1 MSGQQL
7 GGVGLGLFA
16 CLLGVG
22 GIVGA
27 IRRYR
32 RRAEIASTYGQT
44 GGVAFTVVQSGCSGL
59 LLLGGIALVIVA
71 LALKPTVAGGN

>member
-1 MSGQQL
+1 MGGEQL
-7 GGVGLGLFA
+7 GGIGLGLFA
-16 CLLGVG
+16 CILGVG

-44 GGVAFTVVQSGCSGL
+44 GGIASTVVQSGCSGL

-71 LALKPTVAGGN
+71 LAIRPAVGGAP

>member
-1 MSGQQL
+1 MNGGQL

-16 CLLGVG
+16 CALGVG

-44 GGVAFTVVQSGCSGL
+44 GGVAYTVIQSGCSGL
-59 LLLGGIALVIVA
+59 LLLGGIALVVVA
-71 LALKPTVAGGN
+71 LLLRPAATGGH